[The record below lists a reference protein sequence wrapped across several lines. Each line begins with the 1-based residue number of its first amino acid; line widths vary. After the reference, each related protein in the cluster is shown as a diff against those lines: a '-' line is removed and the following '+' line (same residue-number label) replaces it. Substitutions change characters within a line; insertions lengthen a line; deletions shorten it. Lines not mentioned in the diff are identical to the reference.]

1 MLSVVPPFGELRIQ
15 AKPSPHLPCALE
27 FARTHFREHDPLR
40 RGFAISEAIVAIHYA
55 PLAPGKAGRVL
66 VLRLKRDGV
75 SNLPDLDPADA
86 ALVTR
91 LLAAWGVSDAVP
103 ADDNARVEEE
113 AVDAEG

>member
-1 MLSVVPPFGELRIQ
+1 M
-15 AKPSPHLPCALE
+15 
-27 FARTHFREHDPLR
+27 R
-40 RGFAISEAIVAIHYA
+40 RGFAISEAIIAIHFA
-55 PLAPGKAGRVL
+55 PSAPSKAGRVL

-103 ADDNARVEEE
+103 VDDNARVEEE

>member
-1 MLSVVPPFGELRIQ
+1 MSAHYLGQV
-15 AKPSPHLPCALE
+15 
-27 FARTHFREHDPLR
+27 
-40 RGFAISEAIVAIHYA
+40 AITEAIIAVHFA
-55 PLAPGKAGRVL
+55 PTAPGKTGRVL

-103 ADDNARVEEE
+103 IDDNAHVEEE
-113 AVDAEG
+113 AIDAEG